1 MEILMSWGIGQ
12 FTPAIFKDLPG
23 LKFHV
28 NGRLFQGDVLICL
41 NGSDYYEVYL
51 RDGTGVECISDEVCF
66 DELTAASKA
75 GRTRRNMPV
84 SANRRQCRSDGTNK
98 DIGEKDNPG
107 GQAKTF
113 GAYSCYRFRAVFA

>member
-1 MEILMSWGIGQ
+1 MDKKYVVQVAQTVREQLIATTRMEILMSWGIGQ

-51 RDGTGVECISDEVCF
+51 RDGTLIDRRIESGTDKEEYARFCEQ
-66 DELTAASKA
+66 TAMSLRWYK
-75 GRTRRNMPV
+75 
-84 SANRRQCRSDGTNK
+84 
-98 DIGEKDNPG
+98 
-107 GQAKTF
+107 
-113 GAYSCYRFRAVFA
+113 

>member
-1 MEILMSWGIGQ
+1 MDKKYVVQVAQTVREQLIATTRMEILMSWGIGQ

-66 DELTAASKA
+66 DELGELIDRRIESGTDKEEYARFCEQTA
-75 GRTRRNMPV
+75 ML
-84 SANRRQCRSDGTNK
+84 Q
-98 DIGEKDNPG
+98 I
-107 GQAKTF
+107 KT
-113 GAYSCYRFRAVFA
+113 

>member
-1 MEILMSWGIGQ
+1 MMDKKYVVQVAQTVREQLIATTRMEILMSWGIGQ

-28 NGRLFQGDVLICL
+28 NGRLFQGDVFICL

-66 DELTAASKA
+66 DELGELIDRRIESGTDKEEYARFCEQTAMSLRWYK
-75 GRTRRNMPV
+75 
-84 SANRRQCRSDGTNK
+84 
-98 DIGEKDNPG
+98 
-107 GQAKTF
+107 
-113 GAYSCYRFRAVFA
+113 

>member
-1 MEILMSWGIGQ
+1 MMDKKYVVQVAQTVREQLIAMTRMEILMSWGIGQ
-12 FTPAIFKDLPG
+12 FTPVIFKDLPG

-66 DELTAASKA
+66 DELGGLIDRHIESGTDKEEYARFCEQTAKS
-75 GRTRRNMPV
+75 NDW
-84 SANRRQCRSDGTNK
+84 C
-98 DIGEKDNPG
+98 
-107 GQAKTF
+107 
-113 GAYSCYRFRAVFA
+113 